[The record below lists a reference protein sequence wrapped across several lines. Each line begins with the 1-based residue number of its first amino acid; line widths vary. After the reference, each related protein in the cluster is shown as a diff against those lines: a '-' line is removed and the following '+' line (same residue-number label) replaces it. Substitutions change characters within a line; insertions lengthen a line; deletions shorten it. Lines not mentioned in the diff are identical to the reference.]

1 MKKKNVN
8 DKQHQKRRP
17 VNYYMRFTNI
27 STVIIDKKKNSN
39 NNDLFCTENGTGGI
53 RRMKMENTAKKRT
66 EGRRNRKQIRFHNC
80 LFSFF
85 KYNV

>member
-27 STVIIDKKKNSN
+27 STVIIDKKKTATTMTY
-39 NNDLFCTENGTGGI
+39 FVRKTEPV
-53 RRMKMENTAKKRT
+53 E
-66 EGRRNRKQIRFHNC
+66 
-80 LFSFF
+80 
-85 KYNV
+85 